1 MWTAFGIFLGFCAN
15 LVVADVPKIG
25 WRLQFGSAFIPAVP
39 LVLGIYFCP
48 ESPRWYMKKGRYQ
61 KAYDSLIRL
70 RNNPVQAARDI
81 YYIHSQLELEAEII
95 GNNNYLSRFFELFTI
110 VSSPSSVYLSW
121 AVPWALQLDPPFLGL
136 GQPRADRSLPDTNV
150 CSPEYGELLWQLLP

>member
-39 LVLGIYFCP
+39 LVLGIFFCP

-61 KAYDSLIRL
+61 KAFDSLLRL
-70 RNNPVQAARDI
+70 RNNPVQAARDL

-95 GNNNYLSRFFELFTI
+95 GTNNYLSRFIELFTI
-110 VSSPSSVYLSW
+110 VSAPKYFLLCGHNLLELS
-121 AVPWALQLDPPFLGL
+121 DPGRLIG
-136 GQPRADRSLPDTNV
+136 TNLNV
-150 CSPEYGELLWQLLP
+150 KCHMTMTKMPPIRTTI

>member
-81 YYIHSQLELEAEII
+81 YYIHLQLELEAEII
-95 GNNNYLSRFFELFTI
+95 GNNNYLSRFFELFYDCKFSKFCLPALGYP
-110 VSSPSSVYLSW
+110 VGSSIGPTVFRSWSTPGQIAHMTTTDLSQW
-121 AVPWALQLDPPFLGL
+121 
-136 GQPRADRSLPDTNV
+136 RTS
-150 CSPEYGELLWQLLP
+150 

>member
-61 KAYDSLIRL
+61 KAYDSLLRL
-70 RNNPVQAARDI
+70 RNNPVQAARDL

-95 GNNNYLSRFFELFTI
+95 GTNNYLSRFIELFTI
-110 VSSPSSVYLSW
+110 VSGPKYFLLCGHNLLELSG
-121 AVPWALQLDPPFLGL
+121 QGL
-136 GQPRADRSLPDTNV
+136 VD
-150 CSPEYGELLWQLLP
+150 WHKI